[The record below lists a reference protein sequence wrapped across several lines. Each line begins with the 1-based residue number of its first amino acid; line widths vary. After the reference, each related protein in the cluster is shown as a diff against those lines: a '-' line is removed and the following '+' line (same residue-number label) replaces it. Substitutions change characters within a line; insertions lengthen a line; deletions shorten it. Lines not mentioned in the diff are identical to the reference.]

1 MLQILVIS
9 RDLSY
14 INYIERGNFFDKCKQ
29 NHVNRTLTTK
39 KLKFPRTYAD
49 LERNHFENAPYIHAV
64 WKLTKYKWGEGV
76 QLPFNV
82 YYFPQEPKDEN
93 WDLFDNCED
102 YNDGYMGGKWYGS
115 TLKEA
120 LRDLRTDWPEIQRRH
135 KLLVDRK
142 MQHLAKLHQDQELR
156 V

>member
-1 MLQILVIS
+1 M
-9 RDLSY
+9 
-14 INYIERGNFFDKCKQ
+14 K
-29 NHVNRTLTTK
+29 TK

-64 WKLTKYKWGEGV
+64 WKLTKSKWGEGV
-76 QLPFNV
+76 QLPSNT
-82 YYFPQEPKDEN
+82 YYFPQDPKDEN
-93 WDLFDNCED
+93 WDLFGNCED

-115 TLKEA
+115 PLKEA
-120 LRDLRTDWPEIQRRH
+120 LDDLRLDWSEIQRRH

-142 MQHLAKLHQDQELR
+142 MQHVANLHQDQELR

>member
-1 MLQILVIS
+1 MLQILVIA
-9 RDLSY
+9 RVFSY
-14 INYIERGNFFDKCKQ
+14 INYIGRGNFFDLYKQ
-29 NHVNRTLTTK
+29 NHLKRTMTTEY
-39 KLKFPRTYAD
+39 LKFPSTYKD
-49 LERNHFENAPYIHAV
+49 LNFDNAPYIHAV

-82 YYFPQEPKDEN
+82 YYFPQDPKDEN
-93 WDLFDNCED
+93 WDLFGNCED
-102 YNDGYMGGKWYGS
+102 YNDGYMGGKWYVS

-120 LRDLRTDWPEIQRRH
+120 LRDLRTNWPEIQRRH

-142 MQHLAKLHQDQELR
+142 KHHLAKLHQDQELR

>member
-1 MLQILVIS
+1 MP
-9 RDLSY
+9 
-14 INYIERGNFFDKCKQ
+14 
-29 NHVNRTLTTK
+29 TK

-76 QLPFNV
+76 QLPFNT
-82 YYFPQEPKDEN
+82 YYFPDDPSHEN
-93 WDLFDNCED
+93 WDLFGNCDEFD
-102 YNDGYMGGKWYGS
+102 MGGRWYGS

-120 LRDLRTDWPEIQRRH
+120 LDDLRLDWPEIKRRH

-142 MQHLAKLHQDQELR
+142 IQHLAKREQDQKLR

>member
-1 MLQILVIS
+1 MLQILVIP
-9 RDLSY
+9 RDFSY
-14 INYIERGNFFDKCKQ
+14 INYIERGNFFDKYKQ
-29 NHVNRTLTTK
+29 NHTKCTMKTK

-82 YYFPQEPKDEN
+82 YYFPQDPKDEN
-93 WDLFDNCED
+93 WDLFGNCED

-120 LRDLRTDWPEIQRRH
+120 LDDLRLDWSEIQRRH

>member
-1 MLQILVIS
+1 M
-9 RDLSY
+9 
-14 INYIERGNFFDKCKQ
+14 
-29 NHVNRTLTTK
+29 TTEY
-39 KLKFPRTYAD
+39 LKFPRTYKD
-49 LERNHFENAPYIHAV
+49 LNFDNAPYIHAV
-64 WKLTKYKWGEGV
+64 WRLTKWDWGEGV

-93 WDLFDNCED
+93 WDLFGNCED

-115 TLKEA
+115 TLKEC

-142 MQHLAKLHQDQELR
+142 KHHLAKLHQDQELR

>member
-1 MLQILVIS
+1 M
-9 RDLSY
+9 
-14 INYIERGNFFDKCKQ
+14 K
-29 NHVNRTLTTK
+29 TK

-82 YYFPQEPKDEN
+82 YYFPQDPKDEN
-93 WDLFDNCED
+93 WDLFGNCED

-120 LRDLRTDWPEIQRRH
+120 LDDLRLDWPEIQRRH

>member
-1 MLQILVIS
+1 M
-9 RDLSY
+9 
-14 INYIERGNFFDKCKQ
+14 
-29 NHVNRTLTTK
+29 

-76 QLPFNV
+76 QLPFNTW
-82 YYFPQEPKDEN
+82 YFPQNPDDEN
-93 WDLFDNCED
+93 WDLFGNCHEFD
-102 YNDGYMGGKWYGS
+102 MGGKWYGA

-120 LRDLRTDWPEIQRRH
+120 LSELRLDWPEIQRRH
-135 KLLVDRK
+135 KLLEDRK
-142 MQHLAKLHQDQELR
+142 IQHLAKLQQDREKM